1 MGFTTGLRRMARR
14 AFLLVG
20 AAALCAA
27 ATSDALAQ
35 AAPTLRVGMAAQD
48 VGRLD
53 PHFAVSTI
61 DRVVV
66 AWMFNGLV
74 RFRPGS
80 INPAEIE
87 PDLAERWE
95 SSPDGRTWTFH
106 LRRGVQF
113 HGGFGEVTADDVV
126 FSIRKASTAA
136 TSAFAA
142 DFRAFEAVEA
152 VDPHTVRIRLRENVP
167 SLLGILTNYSGGYI
181 VSRRAVE
188 QRGNDFVRNPIGT
201 GPFALERVTPN
212 QSAELVAHERYFRG
226 RPQIGRI
233 SYRFIPSDASRD
245 LAFQNRELDL
255 NYGRSDQTWLNRT
268 RQLQGVTVD
277 VFEPGELTV
286 LNLNTSIPPFNDIR
300 IRQALAHAV
309 NRAEFARWR
318 GPDVAR
324 EGQSIV
330 PRGYLG
336 TNDNPGLLP
345 HDPARARALLAEA
358 GHPNGITIRV
368 IHTQLPEML
377 NGMQVLQ
384 QQLRRAGITL
394 DLQIVEHATFH
405 QQIRQNLSPLV
416 YYSAARFPIADIYL
430 TQFFHSRSIVQ
441 TPTAVTNFSHC
452 NQADAQIDAARVST
466 NREEQV
472 RLWAE
477 AQRILV
483 QNVCGVP
490 VIETLLVF
498 ARRNNLEYG
507 YELRGSMSLG
517 PLITE
522 ATRLR

>member
-1 MGFTTGLRRMARR
+1 MRGFR
-14 AFLLVG
+14 
-20 AAALCAA
+20 AALLG
-27 ATSDALAQ
+27 SALAVASAIGLNTQ
-35 AAPTLRVGMAAQD
+35 AMAQGQTLRVGMAAQD

-74 RFRPGS
+74 RFKPGS

-95 SSPDGRTWTFH
+95 SSSDGKTWTFH

-113 HGGFGEVTADDVV
+113 HGGFGELTAEDVV
-126 FSIRKASTAA
+126 FSLRKSGTAA

-142 DFRAFEAVEA
+142 DYRAIETIEA
-152 VDPHTVRIRLRENVP
+152 VDSHTVRIVLRENIP

-181 VSRRAVE
+181 VSKRAVE
-188 QRGNDFVRNPIGT
+188 QRGETFVRNPVGT
-201 GPFALERVTPN
+201 GPFALDRVTPN
-212 QSAELVAHERYFRG
+212 QSAELVAHAGYFRG
-226 RPQIGRI
+226 APQIARI

-255 NYGRSDQTWLNRT
+255 NYGRADQTWVNRT
-268 RQLQGVTVD
+268 RAVPNTVVD
-277 VFEPGELTV
+277 VFEPGELAII
-286 LNLNTSIPPFNDIR
+286 NLNTNQPPFNDIR
-300 IRQALAHAV
+300 IRQAMAHAV
-309 NRAEFARWR
+309 NRAELVRFR
-318 GPDVAR
+318 GQDVSR
-324 EGQSIV
+324 EGQSLV

-336 TNDNPGLLP
+336 FSADNGLLQA
-345 HDPARARALLAEA
+345 DPARARALLAEA
-358 GHPNGITIRV
+358 GHPNGITIRA

-377 NGMQVLQ
+377 NMMQVVQ

-394 DLQIVEHATFH
+394 DLQVVEHATFH
-405 QQIRQNLSPLV
+405 QQIRQDLSPMV
-416 YYSAARFPIADIYL
+416 YYSAARFPVADIYL
-430 TQFFHSRSIVQ
+430 TQFFHGRSRVG

-452 NQADAQIDAARVST
+452 NQADSQIDAARVST
-466 NREEQV
+466 DVEEQK

-477 AQRILV
+477 AQRILM

-490 VIETLLVF
+490 LIETLLVF
-498 ARRNNLEYG
+498 ARRDNLEYG
-507 YELRGSMSLG
+507 YELKGSMSLG

-522 ATRLR
+522 ASRLR

>member
-1 MGFTTGLRRMARR
+1 MRFTNRLRRVARR
-14 AFLLVG
+14 AVLLAGIG
-20 AAALCAA
+20 ALA
-27 ATSDALAQ
+27 ATGAVAQ
-35 AAPTLRVGMAAQD
+35 PVPTLRVGMAAQD

-95 SSPDGRTWTFH
+95 SSADGRTWTFF
-106 LRRGVQF
+106 LRRGVRF
-113 HGGFGEVTADDVV
+113 HGDFGEMTADDVV
-126 FSIRKASTAA
+126 FSLRKAATAA
-136 TSAFAA
+136 TSAFSG
-142 DFRAFEAVEA
+142 DFRAFETVEA
-152 VDPHTVRIRLRENVP
+152 VDPYTVRIRLRENVP
-167 SLLGILTNYSGGYI
+167 SLLGIVTNYSGGYI
-181 VSRRAVE
+181 ISRRAAE
-188 QRGNDFVRNPIGT
+188 QRGEGFVRAPIGT

-212 QSAELVAHERYFRG
+212 QSAELVAHAVYFRG
-226 RPQIGRI
+226 APQIGRI

-268 RQLQGVTVD
+268 RALPGVTVD
-277 VFEPGELTV
+277 VFEPGELTI

-318 GPDVAR
+318 GQDVAR
-324 EGQSIV
+324 EGQSLV

-345 HDPARARALLAEA
+345 FDLARARALLAEA

-452 NQADAQIDAARVST
+452 RQADAQIDGARVST

-472 RLWAE
+472 RLWQE
-477 AQRILV
+477 AQTILV
-483 QNVCGVP
+483 REVCGVP

-498 ARRNNLEYG
+498 ARRDNLDYG

-522 ATRLR
+522 TTRLR